1 MEVEAAEGT
10 ETKVEE
16 SYESPSLASM
26 LPGAQ
31 PAAEEPVVEAAPA
44 VETPEPAVTPA
55 VPSAAPAAPPAVE
68 TAPQSPAIPP
78 DVLQAE
84 VAKATKGILN
94 ALQVERQKRQALEA
108 QSDGLVP
115 EDQAQQQIQ
124 QMRGQLLAQEERWM
138 RQTHADYDEVY
149 RLFAT
154 EAATNHALAETVLAS
169 DSPAQAAYQVGLNI
183 RLAKEF
189 GPDTFAN
196 PHALVGKVRE
206 KVLKDERAKIE
217 AEIRKEFE
225 QKLSVKAADRANT
238 PTDITQARAAG
249 GAPQPYQSP
258 ELGDLLSAATRRRR

>member
-1 MEVEAAEGT
+1 MEVEAAEST
-10 ETKVEE
+10 ETQVEE
-16 SYESPSLASM
+16 TYESPSIASM
-26 LPGAQ
+26 LPGAK
-31 PAAEEPVVEAAPA
+31 PAVEEPAEAAM
-44 VETPEPAVTPA
+44 VETPEPAAPVTSEA
-55 VPSAAPAAPPAVE
+55 PSAPPVAPTDSAQPAPS
-68 TAPQSPAIPP
+68 QQDLI
-78 DVLQAE
+78 QAE

-94 ALQVERQKRQALEA
+94 ALQQERQKRQALEA

-115 EDQAQQQIQ
+115 EDQAQRQIQ
-124 QMRGQLLAQEERWM
+124 QMRGQLIAQEERWM
-138 RQTHADYDEVY
+138 RQTHSDYDEVY
-149 RLFAT
+149 ALFAT
-154 EAATNHALAETVLAS
+154 EAATNQALAETVLAS

-217 AEIRKEFE
+217 AEIRKEYDE
-225 QKLSVKAADRANT
+225 KLSVKAASRALT

-258 ELGDLLSAATRRRR
+258 NLGDLLSAATRRRP

>member
-1 MEVEAAEGT
+1 MEVEATEGT
-10 ETKVEE
+10 ETQVEQT
-16 SYESPSLASM
+16 YESPSLASM
-26 LPGAQ
+26 LPGAA
-31 PAAEEPVVEAAPA
+31 PAAEEPAIEAAP
-44 VETPEPAVTPA
+44 VETPAPAPA
-55 VPSAAPAAPPAVE
+55 PVPSEAPAASPAVE
-68 TAPQSPAIPP
+68 TAPPTTPAIPQ
-78 DVLQAE
+78 DLIQAE

-94 ALQVERQKRQALEA
+94 ALQVERQKRQALEQA
-108 QSDGLVP
+108 SDGLVP
-115 EDQAQQQIQ
+115 EDHAQEQLQK
-124 QMRGQLLAQEERWM
+124 MRGQLLAQEERWM
-138 RQTHADYDEVY
+138 RQSHADYDEVY
-149 RLFAT
+149 ALFAA
-154 EAATNHALAETVLAS
+154 EAQNNLSLAETVLAS

-196 PHALVGKVRE
+196 PHALVGKVRD

-258 ELGDLLSAATRRRR
+258 GLGDLLSAATRRRR